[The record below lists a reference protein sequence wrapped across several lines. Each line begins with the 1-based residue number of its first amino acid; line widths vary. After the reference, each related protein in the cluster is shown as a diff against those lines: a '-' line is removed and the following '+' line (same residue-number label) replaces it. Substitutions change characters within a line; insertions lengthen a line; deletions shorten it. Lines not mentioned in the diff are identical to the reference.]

1 VTARILEARGLR
13 HAFGARTVLDGVDLA
28 LHSGERL
35 VVLGPN
41 GAGKTTLV
49 RVLCGVLRPDA
60 GSATLKNWPVERLS
74 RREIARVLAVVPQEL
89 SVPFPYTVRE
99 MVAMGRASRIGA
111 LGRESAT
118 DRQAIEQALAQLGLT
133 ELARR
138 PFPTLS
144 GGEKQRVILA
154 RALAQAA
161 DLMILDE
168 PTSQMDLG
176 HRIHTFAWLGDWVAE
191 KPNARGALI
200 VTHDL
205 WLAARFADR
214 MILLHGGRVAAEG
227 APAAVLTP
235 ALIDRIYGVEAT
247 VTTDPEGRPLIVAGR
262 SRIGYIERSG
272 ESNRETPSARDP

>member
-1 VTARILEARGLR
+1 VTPRILEAQGLR
-13 HAFGARTVLDGVDLA
+13 HAFGARTILDGIDLA

-49 RVLCGVLRPDA
+49 RALCGILRPNA
-60 GSATLKNWPVERLS
+60 GSTRLKNWPVARLA
-74 RREIARVLAVVPQEL
+74 RREIARSLAVVPQEL

-111 LGRESAT
+111 LGRESAA
-118 DRQAIEQALAQLGLT
+118 DRHAIETALSKLGLGD
-133 ELARR
+133 LAEQ

-154 RALAQAA
+154 RAMAQAA
-161 DLMILDE
+161 DVMILDE

-176 HRIHTFAWLGDWVAE
+176 HRIHTFEWLGDWVAE

-214 MILLHGGRVAAEG
+214 MVLLHRGRIAAEG
-227 APAAVLTP
+227 PPVAVLTP
-235 ALIDRIYGVEAT
+235 ALIDRVYGVEAT
-247 VTTDPEGRPLIVAGR
+247 VTTDEEGRPLIVAGR
-262 SRIGYIERSG
+262 SRIGYIAEPG
-272 ESNRETPSARDP
+272 ESHRDTASARDP